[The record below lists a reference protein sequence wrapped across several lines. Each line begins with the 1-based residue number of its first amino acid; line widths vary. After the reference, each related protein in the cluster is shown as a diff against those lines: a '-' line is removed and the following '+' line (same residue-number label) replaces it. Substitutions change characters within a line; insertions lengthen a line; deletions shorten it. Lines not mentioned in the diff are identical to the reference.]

1 MTRSLRKKL
10 EGVVERDDRV
20 LDYDKAS
27 GDDLY
32 RIYDVVH
39 TSQPLNATCLR
50 EIEGL
55 LDDRGVLV
63 IESGERP
70 PGLED
75 HFKRAGKFRGML
87 MVEGPLN
94 PEEARIEAEKERSGA

>member
-1 MTRSLRKKL
+1 MTRALRRKL
-10 EGVVERDDRV
+10 EGVLERDDRV

-32 RIYDVVH
+32 RIYDVVV
-39 TSQPLNATCLR
+39 TSMPLNATSLR

-63 IESGERP
+63 ITSGEAP
-70 PGLED
+70 IGLEE
-75 HFKRAGKFRGML
+75 HFSRSGKFRGML

-94 PEEARIEAEKERSGA
+94 PEEARIEAEKERSGV